1 MSLLTAFN
9 TQLIRFF
16 EQLHE
21 SFPEEREIKM
31 SLEAIQGLK
40 KINPKMIFDLFY
52 EYVYVPIGAAL
63 VREDEELVIGYAKK
77 MIDSQFNEMSV
88 ALMIFNKHWPNL
100 SENNRKVIWDYL
112 KVLVVLCEKVK
123 GVKN

>member
-1 MSLLTAFN
+1 MSILSAFN
-9 TQLIRFF
+9 NQLIRFF
-16 EQLHE
+16 EQLRD

-40 KINPKMIFDLFY
+40 KINPRMIYDLFH
-52 EYVYVPIGAAL
+52 EYVYVPIGAAV
-63 VREDEELVIGYAKK
+63 VREDEEMVILYAKK

-100 SENNRKVIWDYL
+100 SENNRKVIWEYL
-112 KVLVVLCEKVK
+112 KVLVILCEKVK

>member
-9 TQLIRFF
+9 NQLIRFF

-40 KINPKMIFDLFY
+40 KINPRMIFDLFY
-52 EYVYVPIGAAL
+52 EYVYVPIGSAVA
-63 VREDEELVIGYAKK
+63 REDEEMVIAYAKK

-112 KVLVVLCEKVK
+112 KVLVVLCEKMK

>member
-40 KINPKMIFDLFY
+40 KINPKMIFDLFF
-52 EYVYVPIGAAL
+52 EYVYVPIGDAL

-112 KVLVVLCEKVK
+112 KVLVILCEKVK